1 MRVWEA
7 GRQWVVPGGLPG
19 GGSVT
24 GLVDGSGLHSGAPR
38 ASIGVSLSLL
48 CAR

>member
-19 GGSVT
+19 GGSVMR
-24 GLVDGSGLHSGAPR
+24 LVDGSELYSGAPW
-38 ASIGVSLSLL
+38 ASIGVFLSLL